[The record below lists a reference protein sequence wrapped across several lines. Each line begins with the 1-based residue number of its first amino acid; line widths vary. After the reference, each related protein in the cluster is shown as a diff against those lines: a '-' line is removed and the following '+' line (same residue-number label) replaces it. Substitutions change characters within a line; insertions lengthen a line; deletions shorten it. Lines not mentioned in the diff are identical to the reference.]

1 MMKTIFFWDYCFA
14 KIGKKPP
21 LGPFYAAKLVYGLRM
36 IMILGVL
43 TKEFI
48 EFYYKVA
55 LSKTSTSIIGGLL
68 SLLVSELTEMAFKKH
83 EPEMERAY
91 KKLPENERKFNRILS
106 IGSLIAA
113 VPIMS
118 YVRGLLH

>member
-1 MMKTIFFWDYCFA
+1 MKTIFFWDYCFA

-21 LGPFYAAKLVYGLRM
+21 LGAFYAANLIYGLRM
-36 IMILGVL
+36 LMIVGVL
-43 TKEFI
+43 IGEFT

-55 LSKTSTSIIGGLL
+55 LSKTSIAILGGIL
-68 SLLVSELTEMAFKKH
+68 SFLVFELTEMAFKKY

-91 KKLPENERKFNRILS
+91 KKLPENERKFNRIIS

-113 VPIMS
+113 IPIMS
-118 YVRGLLH
+118 YVLGLLH